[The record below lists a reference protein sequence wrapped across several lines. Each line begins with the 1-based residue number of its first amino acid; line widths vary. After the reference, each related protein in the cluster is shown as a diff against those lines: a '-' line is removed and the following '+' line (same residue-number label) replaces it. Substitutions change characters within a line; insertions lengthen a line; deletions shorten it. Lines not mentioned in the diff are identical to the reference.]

1 RYDGDS
7 VKRFAH
13 QVDDADSLTDNW
25 VVDMVADNQ
34 GYLWIISRGQGLSRF
49 DTVQETFVHF
59 SHVLGDSTTLDSNEL
74 NFVALTPDNQLW
86 IGSKRGLNLFNT
98 QTLTNQRFDPGMR
111 FGNERRALAGAIRP
125 SYWAT
130 STAYVFY
137 ALVGSLS
144 LLFYYLI
151 RVRVY
156 SHIRTIEG
164 QGKDKASTP
173 QKPSLKKATIMIV
186 VDKGEMREQLV
197 ACLDDTFVCNMT
209 DNTAYIIAQT
219 RELRPDLVICDVMIE
234 QISGSEIT
242 IMLKRNPDTCSVPTL
257 LLTDSTSQNHRLNR
271 SQPRVDA
278 CIENP
283 FSAAKLILRIDQLL
297 SNRNLLARRHQK
309 IITQPIN
316 TNTNTIFESSSA
328 EGQSVGLAVIEK
340 MKAGQLKRK
349 FSLLLDKVL
358 EKNYS
363 DCHFDVTRF

>member
-1 RYDGDS
+1 MQNKTFRLVRFFSSTHRLWLLLCLQFCASASPLVENINNFEDFAVKHVNALAQDQGGFLWIATPNGLFRYDGDS

-13 QVDDADSLTDNW
+13 QVDDPDSLTDNW

-164 QGKDKASTP
+164 QGEDKASTP

-234 QISGSEIT
+234 QISGSE
-242 IMLKRNPDTCSVPTL
+242 
-257 LLTDSTSQNHRLNR
+257 
-271 SQPRVDA
+271 
-278 CIENP
+278 
-283 FSAAKLILRIDQLL
+283 
-297 SNRNLLARRHQK
+297 
-309 IITQPIN
+309 
-316 TNTNTIFESSSA
+316 
-328 EGQSVGLAVIEK
+328 
-340 MKAGQLKRK
+340 
-349 FSLLLDKVL
+349 
-358 EKNYS
+358 
-363 DCHFDVTRF
+363 